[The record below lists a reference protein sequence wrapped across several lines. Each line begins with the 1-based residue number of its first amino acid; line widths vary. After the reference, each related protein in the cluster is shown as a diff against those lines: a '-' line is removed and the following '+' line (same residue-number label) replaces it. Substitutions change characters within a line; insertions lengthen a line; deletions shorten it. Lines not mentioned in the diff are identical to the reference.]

1 MFVLLDEYVSKIQAF
16 RAKSDE
22 ESIYHVAL
30 ELEVEAKK
38 QKSVYHE
45 VIGVYH
51 ISKFYYVIGEYTKS
65 LAQSLHGLQ
74 LCKKTE
80 NVFYEMILNNL
91 AGILYGALGDQ
102 ISSIEYMLKAYYIA
116 LEHPELNFTYFIE
129 NNIGVLFF
137 NMQMYEKAYEFLLKS
152 AATRNLTDIASIK
165 ESDGINI
172 VNMIGCSI
180 KTNNKDI
187 YDQWYPY
194 LDYYLK
200 HYHLK
205 TVEDDFMLYKLILAC
220 KKKDHDKIKECVD
233 EMYLTYQESLDHLHI
248 LKNLFDAFSFLIEL
262 QEKEMCE
269 KVFKFMESILENYPD
284 YKNQSRLDDCR
295 IKMNIMFH
303 EDEKLP
309 DSLYKYYL
317 DKCKED
323 EQWQNDLKKS
333 LLNKVELEELLN
345 EQKTILKENEE
356 LQRNSEIEDFT
367 KLLNK
372 TAFQKHVTQA
382 VENYQSDQ
390 YMALFVID
398 IDKFKNINDH
408 YGHLSG
414 DKLLLK
420 VVEILKEETR
430 EIDDIGRIGGDEFCI
445 FMKNIFTLEYVKE
458 TAESILKKVKAIE
471 LENYNIT
478 ITTSI
483 GVQMIT
489 QACNYQDIFQ
499 KADALM
505 YEAKKS
511 GGNQY
516 RMNV

>member
-1 MFVLLDEYVSKIQAF
+1 
-16 RAKSDE
+16 
-22 ESIYHVAL
+22 
-30 ELEVEAKK
+30 
-38 QKSVYHE
+38 
-45 VIGVYH
+45 
-51 ISKFYYVIGEYTKS
+51 
-65 LAQSLHGLQ
+65 
-74 LCKKTE
+74 
-80 NVFYEMILNNL
+80 
-91 AGILYGALGDQ
+91 
-102 ISSIEYMLKAYYIA
+102 
-116 LEHPELNFTYFIE
+116 
-129 NNIGVLFF
+129 
-137 NMQMYEKAYEFLLKS
+137 
-152 AATRNLTDIASIK
+152 
-165 ESDGINI
+165 
-172 VNMIGCSI
+172 
-180 KTNNKDI
+180 
-187 YDQWYPY
+187 
-194 LDYYLK
+194 
-200 HYHLK
+200 
-205 TVEDDFMLYKLILAC
+205 
-220 KKKDHDKIKECVD
+220 
-233 EMYLTYQESLDHLHI
+233 
-248 LKNLFDAFSFLIEL
+248 
-262 QEKEMCE
+262 MCE

-471 LENYNIT
+471 LENYDIT